1 MYSFWHDLSIGWRC
15 GTMRAVRKD
24 VPVALMKEQLST
36 EKTVIRA
43 LSLHVVRSV
52 ARQHGG
58 TLLKELGTNTVAV
71 LVPSVSRAECT
82 REITKQ
88 LDAMREYL
96 YTVML
101 ACSCG
106 KVVVLIS
113 NN

>member
-1 MYSFWHDLSIGWRC
+1 M
-15 GTMRAVRKD
+15 
-24 VPVALMKEQLST
+24 MKEQPNT

-43 LSLHVVRSV
+43 LSLHVVRSI

-58 TLLKELGTNTVAV
+58 TLLKELGTNSVAV

-82 REITKQ
+82 QEITKQ

-96 YTVML
+96 LTMML
-101 ACSCG
+101 AYSCG
-106 KVVVLIS
+106 KVLVLIS